1 MSRRSKANL
10 NRYQMRQKMVSI
22 GDDFWIENEHGD
34 EVFKVDGKALRIRD
48 TMIFEDPHGVE
59 LCRIEERLL
68 KIKDT
73 MDIKGPD
80 REKVATVQKDIFSP
94 FRDRWDIEITDGP
107 DLNVKG
113 NILDHEYEIKDG
125 RTEVARISKKW
136 FHMRDIYGVEIMP
149 DQNDVLILAVTVA
162 LDNMVHRGK

>member
-1 MSRRSKANL
+1 MSRPSSGSM

-22 GDDFWIENEHGD
+22 GDDFWIENEQGE
-34 EVFKVDGKALRIRD
+34 EVFKVDGKALRIKD
-48 TMIFEDPHGVE
+48 TLIFEDQLGLE

-68 KIKDT
+68 KIKNT
-73 MDIKGPD
+73 MDIASPD
-80 REKVATVQKDIFSP
+80 GKRMSTVKKKLISP

-136 FHMRDIYGVEIMP
+136 FHLRDTYGVEIMP

-162 LDNMVHRGK
+162 LDNMAHRGK

>member
-1 MSRRSKANL
+1 MTRPTRGNI

-22 GDDFWIENEHGD
+22 GDDFWIENEHGE
-34 EVFKVDGKALRIRD
+34 EVFKVDGKALRIKD
-48 TMIFEDPHGVE
+48 TLIFEDQQGLE

-68 KIKDT
+68 KIRDT
-73 MDIKGPD
+73 MDIDTPD
-80 REKVATVQKDIFSP
+80 GKRMATIKKKLISP

-113 NILDHEYEIKDG
+113 NILDHEYEIRDG

-136 FHMRDIYGVEIMP
+136 FHMRDTYGVEITP
-149 DQNDVLILAVTVA
+149 GQNDVLILAVTVA
-162 LDNMVHRGK
+162 LDNMAHSGK